1 MKATYQRSWL
11 WFLVAILMV
20 PIAYGQGETILGAYF
35 MNGNTGGTDH
45 EL

>member
-20 PIAYGQGETILGAYF
+20 PTAYGQGETILGAYF
-35 MNGNTGGTDH
+35 MNGNTRGTDH
-45 EL
+45 EI